1 MAKNLRLLGGGR
13 DDAPDALILDDIH
26 DLASDIL
33 HADEDDDDDPDPGP
47 DLRPSQRVARI
58 VLERSGLMHAFRD
71 RIVLGVPG
79 VWLVECGADG
89 WTNTVIRTIGK
100 SLHLSFD
107 HYQWGRGFDLSLLAR
122 AADLGRHIIM
132 TRDDDDDPF
141 DDEIR
146 LFALAEFDLRD
157 DRHEDVAQIV
167 SDHFGRQID
176 WPADLPARRMPYH
189 ALDYALVYG
198 ADEAAAERLVRVQI
212 AVEERKRAESA
223 IRRVEEQEKEAAR
236 NASRRGSGGKVDIL
250 RPTSPRV
257 EDLAGYG
264 DAARWAADLV
274 ADIAAYRAGEI
285 AWSEVD
291 TGALLV
297 GPPGTGKTLFASAL
311 AASCDLPMISSSFA
325 QWAATGASYQSDTIR
340 AMRQTFEAAAANIP
354 LLLFIDEIDSL
365 PRRGVSPRHD
375 DYWRPIV
382 NTALE
387 CFDGTLRTEGIVV
400 IAACNDASGLDP
412 ALLRSGRLDRRFE
425 IALPDAAAL
434 ARIFAHHAPDL
445 PSSAIEPV
453 ATALAGT
460 ASGADVA
467 RFAREAKRIARRER
481 RTVSGADILKVALP
495 AETRTRELV
504 LRTAIHEAG
513 HAIALMLSGHVPRA
527 LSIVVDSLSA
537 GHVSFDVDS
546 TAGRLADVY
555 RIALPALAGRAA
567 EDVLLGE
574 PTIGAAGD
582 LETAS
587 GLVAGLDRG
596 GLGGFLTP
604 AQPDGD
610 RVEARMRRLYAEA
623 VMLVI
628 RNRGAIMELAH
639 LAVERR
645 VLGEAALR
653 EFATK
658 RGLA

>member
-1 MAKNLRLLGGGR
+1 MANRSMRIVGGGIEVPV
-13 DDAPDALILDDIH
+13 DDDIH
-26 DLASDIL
+26 DLASEFL
-33 HADEDDDDDPDPGP
+33 HDEDDPAPNP

-58 VLERSGLMHAFRD
+58 VLERSGLMQEFRD
-71 RIVLGVPG
+71 RIALGVPG

-89 WTNTVIRTIGK
+89 WTNTLVRTIGK
-100 SLHLSFD
+100 SLHISFD

-122 AADLGRHIIM
+122 AAELGRHIIM

-157 DRHEDVAQIV
+157 DRPEDVAQIV

-176 WPADLPARRMPYH
+176 WPADLLPRRMPYH

-198 ADEAAAERLVRVQI
+198 ADAAAAERLVRVQI

-223 IRRVEEQEKEAAR
+223 IRRTEEKEKEAAR
-236 NASRRGSGGKVDIL
+236 NASRRGSGAKIDIL

-264 DAARWAADLV
+264 EAAAWASDLV

-297 GPPGTGKTLFASAL
+297 GPPGTGKTLFAAAL
-311 AASCDLPMISSSFA
+311 AASCDLPMISSSFG
-325 QWAATGASYQSDTIR
+325 QWAAAGASYQSDTIR

-365 PRRGVSPRHD
+365 PRRGMSARHD

-382 NTALE
+382 NTLLE
-387 CFDGTLRTEGIVV
+387 CVDGTLRTEGIVV
-400 IAACNDASGLDP
+400 IAACNDADGLDP

-425 IALPDAAAL
+425 IGLPDAQAL

-445 PSSAIEPV
+445 PAAAIEPV

-467 RFAREAKRIARRER
+467 RYAREAKRLARHAKRPIAG
-481 RTVSGADILKVALP
+481 SDILQVAMP
-495 AETRTRELV
+495 PETRSAAV
-504 LRTAIHEAG
+504 VWRTAIHEAG
-513 HAIALMLSGHVPRA
+513 HAMAYLATGRVPLAMSIISSGGAGGYVEGPRD
-527 LSIVVDSLSA
+527 VV
-537 GHVSFDVDS
+537 
-546 TAGRLADVY
+546 TEQRLGDLESMV
-555 RIALPALAGRAA
+555 LPMLAGRAA
-567 EDVLLGE
+567 EDVILGE
-574 PTIGAAGD
+574 ASAGAVGD
-582 LETAS
+582 LERATTVLSA
-587 GLVAGLDRG
+587 VEG
-596 GLGGFLTP
+596 GLGLGGYLTP
-604 AQPDGD
+604 GGPD
-610 RVEARMRRLYAEA
+610 RASVEARIRRVYGEA
-623 VMLVI
+623 LMLVLTHRI
-628 RNRGAIMELAH
+628 AILDLAR
-639 LAVERR
+639 LAVDRR
-645 VLGEAALR
+645 VLSEDALR
-653 EFATK
+653 KFANE